1 MIADAGVVLLGL
13 FIGLMVG
20 ATGVGAGTIGAP
32 ALIFLLKVDPFVA
45 AGTDLFMSVV
55 VKAVGSVM
63 HKRANTIE
71 RSSFVPLAISGVI
84 GSLIGLAG
92 LAFLKQHAGMQ
103 ASRDVMRHVIGV
115 VLCLCA
121 LAVAFSSRFTTRH
134 ERLDKPGWIGAMGSV
149 VAAITAVT
157 GVGVGS
163 LSVPALY
170 FIKGRSQVASI
181 VGTSLAYAT
190 IVTAIGA
197 AGHIALGDVNYPL
210 AALLL
215 LGAIPGV
222 TLGTT
227 LVTRAPAALKPVVA
241 ALLVVSGLRLIA

>member
-1 MIADAGVVLLGL
+1 MIDLAVVLLGL

-20 ATGVGAGTIGAP
+20 ATGVGAGTLGAP
-32 ALIFLLKVDPFVA
+32 FLIFLLKIDPFVA

-55 VKAVGSVM
+55 IKAVGSLM
-63 HKRANTIE
+63 HKRANNIE
-71 RSSFVPLAISGVI
+71 WRSFSPLAISGVV
-84 GSLIGLAG
+84 GSLVGLVV
-92 LAFLKQHAGMQ
+92 LAYLKQHVDMN
-103 ASRDVMRHVIGV
+103 ASREVMRHAIGV
-115 VLCLCA
+115 VLCVCA
-121 LAVAFSSRFTTRH
+121 AAVAFSSRLSARH
-134 ERLDKPGWIGAMGSV
+134 EKLDNPASLGIMGSL

-170 FIKGRSQVASI
+170 FIKGRSQMPSI

-190 IVTAIGA
+190 IVTAVGA
-197 AGHIALGDVNYPL
+197 AGHMALGDVNYPL
-210 AALLL
+210 AGLLL
-215 LGAIPGV
+215 LGAVPGV
-222 TLGTT
+222 ALGTT